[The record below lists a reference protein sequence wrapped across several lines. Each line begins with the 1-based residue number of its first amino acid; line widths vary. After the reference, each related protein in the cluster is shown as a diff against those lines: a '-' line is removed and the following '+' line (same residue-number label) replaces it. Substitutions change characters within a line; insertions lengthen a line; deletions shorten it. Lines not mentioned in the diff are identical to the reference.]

1 MLTPSQRRCKDAQ
14 NPPRNP
20 VGKASQ
26 SVVQLPRPT
35 VGKTL
40 LKANLHHVLHM
51 MGPTLAALLFAG
63 AGSGIAHAQGTMTS
77 PAHKR

>member
-26 SVVQLPRPT
+26 SVVQSLRQT
-35 VGKTL
+35 VGNTP
-40 LKANLHHVLHM
+40 LKAIPPPRSSCDGTYASRARVYIGTDLLIPAYAEHRVD
-51 MGPTLAALLFAG
+51 PTL
-63 AGSGIAHAQGTMTS
+63 
-77 PAHKR
+77 